1 MSALAISS
9 LGWVATAT
17 FVASYF
23 LTTPRA
29 LRTAQILGA
38 SLWVL
43 YGVLISAPPVVVANV
58 LVIGAAAWT
67 ASRPLANRPRPIPE
81 SRD

>member
-1 MSALAISS
+1 MVSG

-23 LTTPRA
+23 LANPRA
-29 LRTAQILGA
+29 LRAAQILGA

-43 YGVLISAPPVVVANV
+43 YGFLISAPPVVVANA

-67 ASRPLANRPRPIPE
+67 AFRPLTDMQRQ
-81 SRD
+81 RDP

>member
-1 MSALAISS
+1 MNAYAITA

-23 LTTPRA
+23 LARPRA

-38 SLWVL
+38 LLWVL
-43 YGVLISAPPVVVANV
+43 YGILISAPPVVVANA

-67 ASRPLANRPRPIPE
+67 AFRPLTDLPRQ
-81 SRD
+81 RNQ